1 MRRLVWAVVLLLGVA
16 SAALG
21 CLLWMGWRDVPEP
34 ASEAFRADVSAVV
47 AAQVS
52 RGAYLARLG
61 NCAACHTA
69 RGGQPY
75 AGGRPIETPFGRVY
89 SSNLT
94 PDPVTGLG
102 AWSAEDFRRAMR
114 HGRSRDGRLLNPAFP
129 YLEFSRVSSGDL
141 DALWAF
147 LKTIPSVVGEN
158 RANELSWPY
167 RTQWALAVWRGLYF
181 RPEVWRDQP
190 DRSADWNRGGYLVR
204 GLGHCG
210 ACHTPR
216 DALGGYRVGLD
227 LQGHHMAPQGWYAPS
242 LRDLAEAGVESAHVD
257 DWVAVLKVGRQ
268 ASAVVNGPMAE
279 VVAQSTQY
287 FSLDDLR
294 AMASYLAVPSKASGP
309 SGVRHVESSTPGSG
323 ERVRAGGQIYE
334 RHCSS
339 CHGERGE
346 GVAGA
351 YPALAGNRAV
361 LMGDTGNL
369 VRVVLGGGYGPS
381 TESHPRP
388 HGMPP
393 FRLVLRDDEVAAV
406 LSYVRQAWGNSAAPL
421 EPLDVIREG
430 RTLAP

>member
-1 MRRLVWAVVLLLGVA
+1 MRRLVWVVVLLLGLA
-16 SAALG
+16 SAALA
-21 CLLWMGWRDVPEP
+21 CLLWMGWREVPEP
-34 ASEAFRADVSAVV
+34 ASEVSRDGVPVVV

-102 AWSAEDFRRAMR
+102 AWSAEDFRRAMW

-129 YLEFSRVSSGDL
+129 YVEFSRVSSVDL

-158 RANELSWPY
+158 RPSELRWPY
-167 RTQWALAVWRGLYF
+167 RTQWALAFWRGFYF

-190 DRSADWNRGGYLVR
+190 DRSKDWNRGGYLVR

-210 ACHTPR
+210 ACHSPR

-242 LRDLAEAGVESAHVD
+242 LRDTAEAGVEAAHVD
-257 DWVAVLKVGRQ
+257 DWVTVLKVGRH

-294 AMASYLAVPSKASGP
+294 AMAAYLAVPSKASGP
-309 SGVRHVESSTPGSG
+309 SAVRSVESSMPGRG
-323 ERVRAGGQIYE
+323 EQVRVGGQIYA
-334 RHCSS
+334 RHCLS

-346 GVAGA
+346 GVLGA

-421 EPLDVIREG
+421 ESLDVIRVG
-430 RTLAP
+430 QTHVP